1 MGLFDKMKDTATQAM
16 SDAKQAVAKTR
27 ADMVAE
33 SRDAEPTTVVT
44 AGPQPLYE
52 AVSHIDGKNATVRLW
67 PDRIEWERKR
77 GVSGAKVTA
86 GVMTAGLSML
96 ATGVKGGKD
105 AYDMVLLEHI
115 TNVSNRKDGM
125 LYHLV
130 EVQTASGGAIN
141 TIAFRVSRD
150 EAAQFRQAILSA
162 IQEHKAGSSTQV
174 NVNVAQQ
181 TTTAAPAAPDA
192 AAQLQQLAG
201 LRDAGILSEA
211 EFEAKKTEILARM

>member
-1 MGLFDKMKDTATQAM
+1 
-16 SDAKQAVAKTR
+16 
-27 ADMVAE
+27 
-33 SRDAEPTTVVT
+33 
-44 AGPQPLYE
+44 
-52 AVSHIDGKNATVRLW
+52 
-67 PDRIEWERKR
+67 
-77 GVSGAKVTA
+77 
-86 GVMTAGLSML
+86 
-96 ATGVKGGKD
+96 
-105 AYDMVLLEHI
+105 MVLLEHI